1 MKTFL
6 DTYGDYSSTFVL
18 YGNTND
24 TVWCGDL
31 TVRSS
36 EQFLVKLLKSRGYQH
51 IVFYGDAAT
60 KGAYALDP
68 QSVRFFFGDNQNVPL
83 PPVQDP
89 TEPRK
94 ERAETGPVTQTV
106 QVGENGERRASME
119 TVPSLAG
126 MVNRSR
132 RHGRRVDGPAQA
144 QPQPQE
150 ESSGRVRYA
159 YRSMNLNQF
168 IMLIS
173 PLMLDPNS
181 KMAVVFYNIF
191 TSKLEQ
197 SPPLRDNI
205 LNVWEQ
211 MRSSG
216 ANRNLCL
223 LVAPDSMHS
232 TSALIQQLGALGLT
246 DIDLSGVE

>member
-89 TEPRK
+89 TESRK
-94 ERAETGPVTQTV
+94 ARAETGPVTQTA
-106 QVGENGERRASME
+106 QVG
-119 TVPSLAG
+119 
-126 MVNRSR
+126 
-132 RHGRRVDGPAQA
+132 
-144 QPQPQE
+144 
-150 ESSGRVRYA
+150 
-159 YRSMNLNQF
+159 
-168 IMLIS
+168 
-173 PLMLDPNS
+173 
-181 KMAVVFYNIF
+181 
-191 TSKLEQ
+191 
-197 SPPLRDNI
+197 
-205 LNVWEQ
+205 
-211 MRSSG
+211 
-216 ANRNLCL
+216 
-223 LVAPDSMHS
+223 
-232 TSALIQQLGALGLT
+232 
-246 DIDLSGVE
+246 